1 MSENGNMSII
11 NKQRILVTG
20 IIFFCLCIFIGKVQ
34 GAEEYPTQ
42 TVRILCGYAPGGS
55 ADTQARLLA
64 PFLQKQLGKGVLIE
78 SFTGANAMLATN
90 KVFSSPADG
99 YTLLVAS
106 IPVLILQEKYLPETA
121 RYQTKSLTHI
131 FSFIRDDFVLLSHPD
146 VWRSFAEFSKA
157 AQSKRLRVGI
167 AGKGTPS
174 HMYALMLEEMLK
186 VKFNLI
192 PFEGGGPL
200 MTSLAGKHI
209 DAISTV
215 LSSSS
220 HMIKGGTLNPLLILS
235 DRRHPSLPQTPTPKE
250 LGFKSFDPVFYIT
263 GIFGPPNMPANRVKV
278 LEDAIAKALKE
289 KELLDKAKD
298 MTLEIYPLN
307 SRAFLNV
314 TENQYPL
321 IDKYIKIFKSVA
333 TGN

>member
-1 MSENGNMSII
+1 MRENGNLIII
-11 NKQRILVTG
+11 NKQRLLVMG
-20 IIFFCLCIFIGKVQ
+20 IILFCLCIFIEKASE
-34 GAEEYPTQ
+34 AEEYPTQ

-55 ADTQARLLA
+55 ADTQVRLLA
-64 PFLQKQLGKGVLIE
+64 PFLQKHLGKSVMIE
-78 SFTGANAMLATN
+78 NLTGANAILATN

-121 RYQTKSLTHI
+121 RYLTKDLTHI
-131 FSFIRDDFVLLSHPD
+131 FSFIRDDFVLLSNPE
-146 VWRSFAEFSKA
+146 VWKSFAEFSKA
-157 AQSKRLRVGI
+157 AQTKRFRVGI

-174 HMYALMLEEMLK
+174 HMYALLVEEMLK

-192 PFEGGGPL
+192 PYEGGGPA

-215 LSSSS
+215 LSSAN

-250 LGFKSFDPVFYIT
+250 LGFKSFEPIFYIT

-278 LEDAIAKALKE
+278 LEEAIAKALKE
-289 KELLDKAKD
+289 KELLDKARD

-307 SRAFLNV
+307 SREFLNV

-321 IDKYIKIFKSVA
+321 VDKYIKIFKSTA
-333 TGN
+333 ASN